1 MEFENAKQKAIKYIG
16 ISKKTEY
23 EIRQKL
29 IRLGYN
35 QDIVD
40 MVISYL
46 LDIGYIDDYDYV
58 DSYIRQSERLINY
71 SIFEIKQKLLQKGIK
86 KDIIEDKIS
95 ILEDSGYNK
104 KILEKLINTKCK
116 NMEPLK
122 LKAYLYRRGIKNNL
136 DDL

>member
-23 EIRQKL
+23 EVRQKL

-46 LDIGYIDDYDYV
+46 LDIGYILALV
-58 DSYIRQSERLINY
+58 
-71 SIFEIKQKLLQKGIK
+71 SIF
-86 KDIIEDKIS
+86 
-95 ILEDSGYNK
+95 
-104 KILEKLINTKCK
+104 LIF
-116 NMEPLK
+116 
-122 LKAYLYRRGIKNNL
+122 
-136 DDL
+136 